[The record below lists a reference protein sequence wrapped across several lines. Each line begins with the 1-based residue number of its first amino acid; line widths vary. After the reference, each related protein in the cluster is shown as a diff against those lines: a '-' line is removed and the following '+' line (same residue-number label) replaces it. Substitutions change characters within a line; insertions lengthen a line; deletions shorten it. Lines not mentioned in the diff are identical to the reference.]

1 MKIYYWS
8 PFFSNIATISAVIK
22 SAESIIKYQKKTQTE
37 VSLIDAIGEWENY
50 KNKINKKINIIKLN
64 RKNYI
69 NYIPKNSYIKSR
81 ISYIFIFF
89 LNFFKLT
96 KLVNQD
102 KPDYLIIHLM
112 TSLPIFLS
120 FFFNKKT
127 RIILR
132 ISGLPKLNF
141 FRYALWKIF
150 SKKLYKVT
158 CPTLGTFEYL
168 KKLNIFDE
176 SKLVILKDPVINV
189 RRFANMKNELID
201 EKFKKKKIIVAI
213 GRLTKQK
220 NFLFLVSS
228 FFKIQKKFSDF
239 DLVILG
245 DGEEKQEIKDLVLKL
260 KISEKVHLKGHE
272 DNVFKYLI
280 NSKYFILSSL
290 WEDPGFVL
298 IEAGISNTIILSSD
312 CPNGPKEIVK
322 NENFLYKT
330 NDEDDLIKKFE
341 IIENL
346 EVQEIYNQ
354 KLKIKKRLR
363 AYTMFQH
370 YQSLKKIL
378 I

>member
-1 MKIYYWS
+1 
-8 PFFSNIATISAVIK
+8 
-22 SAESIIKYQKKTQTE
+22 
-37 VSLIDAIGEWENY
+37 
-50 KNKINKKINIIKLN
+50 
-64 RKNYI
+64 
-69 NYIPKNSYIKSR
+69 
-81 ISYIFIFF
+81 
-89 LNFFKLT
+89 
-96 KLVNQD
+96 
-102 KPDYLIIHLM
+102 M

-120 FFFNKKT
+120 FFFNKNT

-168 KKLNIFDE
+168 KRLNIFDE
-176 SKLVILKDPVINV
+176 SKLVILKDPVINI
-189 RRFANMKNELID
+189 RKFANMKNELID

-346 EVQEIYNQ
+346 EVREIYNQ

-363 AYTMFQH
+363 AYTIFQH

>member
-8 PFFSNIATISAVIK
+8 PFFSNIATINAVIK
-22 SAESIIKYQKKTQTE
+22 SAESIIKYQKKKQME

-120 FFFNKKT
+120 FFFNKNT

-176 SKLVILKDPVINV
+176 SKLVILKDPVINI
-189 RRFANMKNELID
+189 RKFANMKNELID

-346 EVQEIYNQ
+346 EVREIYNQ

-363 AYTMFQH
+363 AYTIFQH

>member
-22 SAESIIKYQKKTQTE
+22 SAESIIKYQKKTQME

-50 KNKINKKINIIKLN
+50 KNKINNKINIIKLN
-64 RKNYI
+64 NINYI

-341 IIENL
+341 IIENFSVISIFTIGYFL
-346 EVQEIYNQ
+346 
-354 KLKIKKRLR
+354 
-363 AYTMFQH
+363 
-370 YQSLKKIL
+370 
-378 I
+378 

>member
-8 PFFSNIATISAVIK
+8 PFFSNIATINAVIK
-22 SAESIIKYQKKTQTE
+22 SAESIIKYQKKKEIE

-298 IEAGISNTIILSSD
+298 IEAGISNTIILSSN

-346 EVQEIYNQ
+346 EVREIYNQ

-363 AYTMFQH
+363 AYTVFQH

>member
-8 PFFSNIATISAVIK
+8 PFFSNIATINAVIK
-22 SAESIIKYQKKTQTE
+22 SAESIIKYQKKKQME

-245 DGEEKQEIKDLVLKL
+245 DGEEKQEIKDLVSKL

-298 IEAGISNTIILSSD
+298 IEAGISNTIILSSN

-346 EVQEIYNQ
+346 EVREIYNQ

-363 AYTMFQH
+363 AYTVFQH